1 MKKHLESIFDTNK
14 CDTIFA
20 PCDTYLWH
28 IPGVI
33 VAVRGIPVVN
43 KPVDVHERAPV
54 GSVPNLQR
62 QEDDSVATHVAYQ
75 ELLDIDQVNVNQDQ
89 DGAFLASIFDIN
101 T

>member
-1 MKKHLESIFDTNK
+1 
-14 CDTIFA
+14 
-20 PCDTYLWH
+20 
-28 IPGVI
+28 VI

-43 KPVDVHERAPV
+43 KPVDEHERALV
-54 GSVPNLQR
+54 GSVPNRQR

-89 DGAFLASIFDIN
+89 DGALLASIFDRTI

>member
-1 MKKHLESIFDTNK
+1 M
-14 CDTIFA
+14 
-20 PCDTYLWH
+20 
-28 IPGVI
+28 I

-43 KPVDVHERAPV
+43 KPVDEHERAPV
-54 GSVPNLQR
+54 GSVPNRQR